1 MRRRAHVVAWLALS
15 LLGVGG
21 VRAFPQ
27 EPGQE
32 ANAAEA
38 KKSDEMQQDQKP
50 KAEASTKDECKDTSV
65 TLPQNAGELGERFL
79 LDQKQIWTSP
89 AQLRWS
95 DANWLVPLSGIAA
108 GLFLTDGD
116 MSQHISH
123 NPTTV
128 SHYNTVSNGAVASL
142 IGGAGAMWLLS
153 YPKHDQHWRETGF
166 LAGEAA
172 INSLVVVEAM
182 KYPLGRQRPF
192 QGDGT
197 GDFFKGGTSFPSEHS
212 AAAWAVAGVV
222 AHEYPG
228 PLTKILVYSLASLV
242 DYSRYRARQHFPS
255 DVFIGS
261 VIGNLVAENVYTQH
275 HDVGLGGSSWVP
287 FRIFLRDSN
296 TRSSANMGSP
306 NVPLDS
312 WIYPALD
319 RLAAEGYVR
328 TALLGMRPWT
338 RLECVRL
345 LDEAGDLLSLSGEDD
360 SEATKLF
367 EALTKEFSADR
378 ELVGAFNNRSARLES
393 AYSRVTGISGTPL
406 TDGYYFGQTITND
419 YGRPYEEGFN
429 SVVGTSGWLTS
440 GPLVAYARA
449 EYEEAPSA
457 PALPLSA
464 REFMYELTGTLP
476 SVPPAT
482 PYAEVNRVQLLDTY
496 VGLTFE
502 NWELS
507 YGKQSLWWGP
517 SQGGPL
523 LFSDNAAP
531 VNMFRISR
539 VSPFK
544 LPSVLGWLGPMS
556 FEWLLGQLSGHD
568 FVWQATIGTVGQFG
582 QPLARQPFIQGEKL
596 SFKPTRDFEFS
607 VSAIVVFAGGSTPLT
622 LHYLLRSYSINI
634 AQRPGYN
641 TTPSSGHSGVDFVY
655 KIPGLRNWLTFYGD
669 AFTEDELSPLGY
681 PRKSAFQ
688 GGLYMP
694 RIPGIPKLD
703 LRIEGGTTSPVDFP
717 SCDGCFYVSIH
728 YADGY
733 TNSGNLMGS
742 TLGRGSQ
749 GEQAWSTYWFSPR
762 NKIQFSYRHQKVDSL
777 TVTGGGTINDG
788 GVQMNFQL
796 RPSVSLSGL
805 VQYEK
810 WNYPVL
816 APGPQT
822 NWTTSIGV
830 TFQPHNFGTH
840 VHSTPPTG
848 PTEGKNGGTTP

>member
-1 MRRRAHVVAWLALS
+1 MRRIAHEVAWLALS
-15 LLGVGG
+15 LLVAGKAV
-21 VRAFPQ
+21 ALPQ
-27 EPGQE
+27 ETEEQE
-32 ANAAEA
+32 KTAEA
-38 KKSDEMQQDQKP
+38 KKSVETQPEQKP
-50 KAEASTKDECKDTSV
+50 RVEASTKDEDRGSSV

-108 GLFLTDGD
+108 GLFVTDAD
-116 MSQHISH
+116 MSRHISH
-123 NPTTV
+123 NPATL
-128 SHYNTVSNGAVASL
+128 SHYNTASNVAVASL
-142 IGGAGAMWLLS
+142 IGGAGAMWLFS
-153 YPKHDQHWRETGF
+153 YPKHEQHWRETGF

-172 INSLVVVEAM
+172 LNSLVVVEAM

-197 GDFFKGGTSFPSEHS
+197 GDFFKGGTSFPSEH
-212 AAAWAVAGVV
+212 ATAAWAVAGVV

-255 DVFIGS
+255 DILVGS
-261 VIGNLVAENVYTQH
+261 ILGNMVAENIYNRH
-275 HDVGLGGSSWVP
+275 HDQELGGAPWEP
-287 FRIFLRDSN
+287 FGKFLGDS
-296 TRSSANMGSP
+296 TARSSANMGSP
-306 NVPLDS
+306 YVPLDS

-319 RLAAEGYVR
+319 RLAAEGYLR

-345 LDEAGDLLSLSGEDD
+345 LDEAGDRLSLSGEDD

-367 EALTKEFSADR
+367 EALTKEFSEDR
-378 ELVGAFNNRSARLES
+378 ELVASHENRSARLES
-393 AYSRVTGISGTPL
+393 AYTRVTGISGTPL
-406 TDGYYFGQTITND
+406 TDGFYFGQTITND

-464 REFMYELTGTLP
+464 REFMYKQAGTLP

-482 PYAEVNRVQLLDTY
+482 PYAEANRVQLLDTY

-556 FEWLLGQLSGHD
+556 FEWLLGQLSGHE
-568 FVWQATIGTVGQFG
+568 FVYQANIGAVGQFG

-596 SFKPTRDFEFS
+596 SFRPTRNFEFS

-641 TTPSSGHSGVDFVY
+641 TTPSSGHSGVNFVY

-703 LRIEGGTTSPVDFP
+703 LRMEGGSTAPVDFP
-717 SCDGCFYVSIH
+717 GCNGCFYMSIH
-728 YADGY
+728 YPDGY

-742 TLGRGSQ
+742 SLGRGSQ
-749 GEQAWSTYWFSPR
+749 GEQVWSTYWFSTR
-762 NKIQFSYRHQKVDSL
+762 SKIQFSYRHQKVDSPAL
-777 TVTGGGTINDG
+777 TGGGTINDG

-796 RPSVSLSGL
+796 RPNISLGGL

-810 WNYPVL
+810 WNYPIL
-816 APGPQT
+816 APGQQQDV
-822 NWTTSIGV
+822 TTSVGI
-830 TFQPHNFGTH
+830 TFAP
-840 VHSTPPTG
+840 V
-848 PTEGKNGGTTP
+848 GGHL

>member
-1 MRRRAHVVAWLALS
+1 MMIRRQSGVLGAALLFGVSCAHVSPA
-15 LLGVGG
+15 
-21 VRAFPQ
+21 Q
-27 EPGQE
+27 EQGARPAISENE
-32 ANAAEA
+32 AAKSKSSSQTDDTPEVNAAE
-38 KKSDEMQQDQKP
+38 K
-50 KAEASTKDECKDTSV
+50 TSEGTRLRLV
-65 TLPQNAGELGERFL
+65 GRFL
-79 LDQKQIWTSP
+79 DDQRRIWTGP
-89 AQLRWS
+89 AQVRLS
-95 DANWLVPLSGIAA
+95 DTGWLFPLSGITA
-108 GLFLTDGD
+108 GLFVTDRD
-116 MSQHISH
+116 FSKHLSDDPSTI
-123 NPTTV
+123 NR
-128 SHYNTVSNGAVASL
+128 YKNLSNASVGVL
-142 IGGAGAMWLLS
+142 LGSAGGMWLLGHA
-153 YPKHDQHWRETGF
+153 KHNEHWSETGF

-172 INSLVVVEAM
+172 LNSVVMVEGL
-182 KYPLGRQRPF
+182 KYSLGRERPF
-192 QGDGT
+192 QGDGS
-197 GDFFKGGTSFPSEHS
+197 GPFFQGGGTSFPSEHA
-212 AAAWAVAGVV
+212 AAAWSVAGVI
-222 AHEYPG
+222 AHEYSG
-228 PLTKILVYSLASLV
+228 PLTKLMAYGLASLV
-242 DYSRYRARQHFPS
+242 DFSRLRARQHFPS
-255 DVFIGS
+255 DILVGS
-261 VIGNLVAENVYTQH
+261 LIGNLVAEGVYNQH
-275 HDVGLGGSSWVP
+275 HDAELGGAPWEP
-287 FRIFLRDSN
+287 FGKFLGDS
-296 TRSSANMGSP
+296 TARSSANMGSP
-306 NVPLDS
+306 YVPLDS

-319 RLAAEGYVR
+319 RLAAEGYLH

-345 LDEAGDLLSLSGEDD
+345 LDEAGDLLSLSGEED

-367 EALTKEFSADR
+367 EALTKEFSGDR
-378 ELVGAFNNRSARLES
+378 ELVGAFKNRSARLES

-429 SVVGTSGWLTS
+429 SIVGTSGWLTS

-449 EYEEAPSA
+449 EYQEAPSA

-464 REFMYELTGTLP
+464 REFMYAQTGGLP

-568 FVWQATIGTVGQFG
+568 FVYQANTGPVGEFG

-622 LHYLLRSYSINI
+622 LHYLLRSYSIDI
-634 AQRPGYN
+634 APRPGYN
-641 TTPSSGHSGVDFVY
+641 SSPSSGHSGVDFVY

-703 LRIEGGTTSPVDFP
+703 LRMEGGSTAPVDFP
-717 SCDGCFYVSIH
+717 GCNGCFYMSIG
-728 YADGY
+728 YPDGY

-742 TLGRGSQ
+742 SLGRGSQ
-749 GEQAWSTYWFSPR
+749 GEQVWSTYWFSTR
-762 NKIQFSYRHQKVDSL
+762 SKIQFSYRHQKVDSPAL
-777 TVTGGGTINDG
+777 TGGGTINDG

-796 RPSVSLSGL
+796 RPNISLDGL
-805 VQYEK
+805 VLYEK
-810 WNYPVL
+810 WNYPIL

-822 NWTTSIGV
+822 NVTTSVGI
-830 TFQPHNFGTH
+830 TFAP
-840 VHSTPPTG
+840 V
-848 PTEGKNGGTTP
+848 GGHL